1 MFSTLIERLRAVGPG
16 ALIAASFVGP
26 GTVTTVSATGAE
38 FGYALT
44 WTIVFS
50 IFATIVLQE
59 MSARLGIVSR
69 NGLGEALRTQ
79 LDNAGVRY
87 TLTSLAIG
95 ALVIGTSS
103 YAVGDLTG
111 GAVGFAEFTNT
122 GTQIWPPIIAG
133 VIAALLWTGNY
144 KLIERVFVGLLMVLL
159 VSFVVTALLVGPD
172 FSALV
177 TGLVPTVPDG
187 SQYLIAG
194 LLGTTIVG
202 YNFFLH
208 ASSVQDRWSG
218 PDELP
223 ESRLDTI
230 LTITIG
236 GIVTLSI
243 MITAA
248 AAFSLGTEINDLA
261 RISEQLRPAAG
272 GHASTIFSI
281 GLIAASFTSASTGPL
296 ATAYAVAGML
306 GWERDLSSTKFR
318 AVWVPILLFGT
329 IGASLGINPVEIIL
343 TAQVLNLLLLPTV
356 LLILIYFVNDSDLVG
371 EFTNNLRQ
379 NIVGAAVTLVI
390 IGISLQSLVSVL
402 TDLL

>member
-1 MFSTLIERLRAVGPG
+1 MSLTLIERLRAVGPG

-59 MSARLGIVSR
+59 MSARLGIVSQQ
-69 NGLGEALRTQ
+69 GLGDALRTQ
-79 LDNAGVRY
+79 LDNTGVRY
-87 TLTSLAIG
+87 TLITLTIG

-111 GAVGFAEFTNT
+111 GAVGFAEFTST
-122 GTQIWPPIIAG
+122 SVQIWPPIIAG
-133 VIAALLWTGNY
+133 IIGALLWTGNY

-159 VSFVVTALLVGPD
+159 VSFVVTALLIGPN
-172 FSALV
+172 FSALA
-177 TGLVPTVPDG
+177 TGLVPSVPAG
-187 SQYLIAG
+187 SEFLIAG

-208 ASSVQDRWSG
+208 ASSVQDRWSD
-218 PDELP
+218 PDDLA
-223 ESRLDTI
+223 ESRLDTA
-230 LTITIG
+230 LTIVVG
-236 GIVTLSI
+236 GVITLAI
-243 MITAA
+243 MVTAA
-248 AAFSLGTEINDLA
+248 AAFPLGTQISDLA

-272 GHASTIFSI
+272 SHASTIFSI
-281 GLIAASFTSASTGPL
+281 GIIAASFTSAATGPL
-296 ATAYAVAGML
+296 ATAYAVAEML
-306 GWERDLSSTKFR
+306 GWEHDLSSTKFR
-318 AVWVPILLFGT
+318 VVWVPILLFGT

-356 LLILIYFVNDSDLVG
+356 ILLLIYFVNDRDLVG

-379 NIVGAAVTLVI
+379 NVIGAVVTLVI
-390 IGISLQSLVSVL
+390 IGISLHSLVSVL
-402 TDLL
+402 TDVI